1 MEETMINFKTE
12 KGIFNFRV
20 AGILIHDD
28 KVLIHRRINDDFY
41 ALPGGRVEILEDTET
56 TIIREM
62 EEELGINV
70 EIERLLWV
78 CQSFFGSD
86 DSKYH
91 EICFYYLINCE
102 DKELITKEDVFLVSE
117 NDKTFEFKWVP
128 IDEIEKEPFYPTFI
142 KNRLGNLPTV
152 IESIVDFEE

>member
-1 MEETMINFKTE
+1 MINFKTE
-12 KGIFNFRV
+12 KGIFNFRT
-20 AGILIHDD
+20 AGILFHDN

-62 EEELGINV
+62 EEELGLQV

-91 EICFYYLINCE
+91 EVCFYYLINCE
-102 DKELITKEDVFLVSE
+102 DKESITKEDVFLVSE
-117 NDKTFEFKWVP
+117 NDKTFEFKWVK

-142 KNRLGNLPTV
+142 KNRLGNLPTT
-152 IESIVDFEE
+152 IESIIDFEE

>member
-1 MEETMINFKTE
+1 MINFKTE

-20 AGILIHDD
+20 AGILFNDD

-41 ALPGGRVEILEDTET
+41 ALPGGRVEILENTET

-62 EEELGINV
+62 KEELGINV

-117 NDKTFEFKWVP
+117 NDKTFEFKWVK
-128 IDEIEKEPFYPTFI
+128 IDEIEKEPFYPNFI
-142 KNRLGNLPTV
+142 KNRLGDLPAA

>member
-1 MEETMINFKTE
+1 MINFKT
-12 KGIFNFRV
+12 KNGTFNFRT
-20 AGILIHDD
+20 AGILFHDN

-62 EEELGINV
+62 EEELGVYV

-91 EICFYYLINCE
+91 EICFYYLINCK
-102 DKELITKEDVFLVSE
+102 DKESITKEDVFLVSE
-117 NDKTFEFKWVP
+117 HDKTFEFKWVP
-128 IDEIEKEPFYPTFI
+128 IGEIQKEPFYPTFI
-142 KNRLGNLPTV
+142 KNRLGNLPTT
-152 IESIVDFEE
+152 IESIIDFEE